1 MASCKALNSFL
12 QGNIALFQQ
21 DIKQV
26 EDVNEILEDGDT
38 LLHHAVI
45 GRNAFVT
52 QLIINYKGDLSIRD
66 SFGRY
71 PLHFAVQ
78 SGHLPTVQLVIKQ
91 TDESHFDVRDK
102 NGWNV
107 FHYAAAL
114 DKKDVIQHLL
124 KLDSSKIS
132 SITKDKRTLLHIAAS
147 NGNVAI
153 CQFLISQ
160 QCPIDKL
167 DSSGCTCLHYAAS
180 NGHSDTITLLIN
192 NGVDPNIRSSSRQT
206 ALDIAND
213 NNHTKCISILEKAIS
228 ESVCFI

>member
-1 MASCKALNSFL
+1 MGASCKALNSFL

-147 NGNVAI
+147 NGHV
-153 CQFLISQ
+153 
-160 QCPIDKL
+160 
-167 DSSGCTCLHYAAS
+167 
-180 NGHSDTITLLIN
+180 DTITLLIN

-228 ESVCFI
+228 ESKPIDLGLIGIALFPF